1 MLNRNRVFTFSTVA
15 AACLVVMGCNQNPPA
30 TTADGTV
37 VQPSTTTAN
46 RPAPME
52 YPADIALPADRDN
65 TATNVRDRDDST
77 KLPIDQNENKID
89 IGITADIRSQVVDT
103 EMSVDAQNV
112 KIVTQDG
119 RVTLRG
125 PVKTAEEKQRIEEI
139 AHSVAGADKVDSLLE
154 VTPE

>member
-1 MLNRNRVFTFSTVA
+1 
-15 AACLVVMGCNQNPPA
+15 
-30 TTADGTV
+30 
-37 VQPSTTTAN
+37 
-46 RPAPME
+46 ME